1 MRYTAFVSSPGSI
14 PLRKEMPGSCGI
26 INLST
31 YIETGMKKT
40 LFVLLAL
47 YGVSLA
53 TAESTGSGS
62 SPSVFGKNS
71 DFTVTYEWNQGLS
84 GVSADLSFGFGPG
97 SDSGSGSK
105 VLALP
110 IINGQYTVID
120 WSNFTYE
127 TKDLTGDTI
136 QLKVSNGQAEYFNG
150 NDKLCEIDLG
160 NTATCPKAI
169 TVKHGGATV
178 TLGEGA
184 VELDSLN
191 TYDSGTIVTPGNLTI
206 SGLVRQG
213 NNYQPNKVD
222 NLEVKGSLTL
232 GTADSASALK
242 ASGTIKVA
250 GGITL
255 GNAAS
260 SITAAALDC
269 NSLNLTMADSE
280 LQKLTSGSTTV
291 ITLGSAYNGSTTL
304 NGTNGE
310 YICGEKMTFSLKW
323 ESASTSGNDSWVL
336 NLYANPNSSYVQNKL
351 SGITRTYNGRAG
363 LAILSDAFVTLNPQ
377 VTSPNGDLAGLM
389 NTVDAGAAS
398 QNIMVKMK
406 TAVNSGAMTDA
417 ALAAAAG
424 ASVTVLGQAF
434 SGDVDRQLRA
444 IRNRSISGA
453 SGNDAVV
460 LDVDGKGGL
469 AAKPQPSRY
478 FAWANA
484 EGNRA
489 EQDAD
494 GTAAGYTLSSWG
506 VTLGAGM
513 QVNNRLT
520 LGLALTAMY
529 GDLQSDGP
537 DSLDG
542 DMDTAYLSAFAQYKK
557 GVWNHSFIGTVGGME
572 SDYSRSVAHATGSY
586 STAGDMEG
594 ASVGLMYELS
604 REYALT
610 GKSSISPVL
619 NISYRHTEVDAYT
632 ERNSDA
638 ALSVGKQSLDTAT
651 VGVGARYEA
660 VVGQRML
667 NHSCDFEAR
676 ALAKCDL
683 GDRQSETMVGFVG
696 QGVRVNI
703 ESAEMGAF
711 GMEMGAGISMP
722 AGRGSVFAD
731 GAVEL
736 RSDYT
741 NFNATVGYKIQF

>member
-1 MRYTAFVSSPGSI
+1 MGTSMNSLTTENLDAKVIQLEYQNKTATYSVCYDNGTTGEIGSMTQTKDVTSI
-14 PLRKEMPGSCGI
+14 
-26 INLST
+26 
-31 YIETGMKKT
+31 TG
-40 LFVLLAL
+40 L
-47 YGVSLA
+47 
-53 TAESTGSGS
+53 
-62 SPSVFGKNS
+62 
-71 DFTVTYEWNQGLS
+71 TVT
-84 GVSADLSFGFGPG
+84 A
-97 SDSGSGSK
+97 
-105 VLALP
+105 A
-110 IINGQYTVID
+110 
-120 WSNFTYE
+120 
-127 TKDLTGDTI
+127 
-136 QLKVSNGQAEYFNG
+136 
-150 NDKLCEIDLG
+150 
-160 NTATCPKAI
+160 
-169 TVKHGGATV
+169 GATV
-178 TLGEGA
+178 TLGENQD
-184 VELDSLN
+184 VELNSLTAN
-191 TYDSGTIVTPGNLTI
+191 GEGKIVTSGNLALA
-206 SGLVRQG
+206 SGPKMG
-213 NNYQPNKVD
+213 SNIQPNKVD

-242 ASGTIKVA
+242 ASGTIKVT

-269 NSLNLTMADSE
+269 NSLNLNMADSE

-304 NGTNGE
+304 NGTEGE
-310 YICGEKMTFSLKW
+310 YICGGKMIYSLKW

-336 NLYANPNSSYVQNKL
+336 NLYANPNSSHVQNKL
-351 SGITRTYNGRAG
+351 SGITRTYNGLAG

-377 VTSPNGDLAGLM
+377 TNSPDGALAGLL
-389 NTVDAGAAS
+389 NTVD
-398 QNIMVKMK
+398 
-406 TAVNSGAMTDA
+406 SGEMTDRD
-417 ALAAAAG
+417 LAAAAG
-424 ASVTVLGQAF
+424 ASVAVLGKAF
-434 SGDVDRQLRA
+434 SGDVERQLRA
-444 IRNRSISGA
+444 IRNRAVMGNKSADAVAVCMDNKG
-453 SGNDAVV
+453 GNDDRFSLWV
-460 LDVDGKGGL
+460 
-469 AAKPQPSRY
+469 
-478 FAWANA
+478 NA

-506 VTLGAGM
+506 ATLGAGM

-572 SDYSRSVAHATGSY
+572 SDYSRTVAHATGSY
-586 STAGDMEG
+586 STAGDTEG
-594 ASVGLMYELS
+594 TSVGLMYELS
-604 REYALT
+604 REFALT
-610 GKSSISPVL
+610 GKSRISPVL

-667 NHSCDFEAR
+667 NRSCDFEAR

-683 GDRQSETMVGFVG
+683 GDRQSDTMVGFVG
-696 QGVRVNI
+696 QGVRANI

>member
-1 MRYTAFVSSPGSI
+1 MKKTLSVLLALCGVLLVPAASAGSGSSSSVFGSNGNFTVTY
-14 PLRKEMPGSCGI
+14 KWDNS
-26 INLST
+26 LST
-31 YIETGMKKT
+31 YI
-40 LFVLLAL
+40 
-47 YGVSLA
+47 S
-53 TAESTGSGS
+53 SGINAGFN
-62 SPSVFGKNS
+62 FG
-71 DFTVTYEWNQGLS
+71 G
-84 GVSADLSFGFGPG
+84 
-97 SDSGSGSK
+97 DSGSVNLSFSIADIPYWGGPSFVMGTSMNSLTTENLDAKVIQLEYQNKTATYSVCYDNGTTGEIGSMT
-105 VLALP
+105 
-110 IINGQYTVID
+110 Q
-120 WSNFTYE
+120 
-127 TKDLTGDTI
+127 TKDVTSITGLT
-136 QLKVSNGQAEYFNG
+136 V
-150 NDKLCEIDLG
+150 
-160 NTATCPKAI
+160 TAA
-169 TVKHGGATV
+169 GATV
-178 TLGEGA
+178 TLGENQD
-184 VELDSLN
+184 VELNSLTAN
-191 TYDSGTIVTPGNLTI
+191 GEGKIVTSGNLALA
-206 SGLVRQG
+206 SGPKMG
-213 NNYQPNKVD
+213 SNIQPNKVD

-242 ASGTIKVA
+242 ASGTIKVT

-269 NSLNLTMADSE
+269 NSLNLNMADSE

-304 NGTNGE
+304 NGTEGE
-310 YICGEKMTFSLKW
+310 YICGGKMIYSLKW

-336 NLYANPNSSYVQNKL
+336 NLYANPNSSHVQNKL
-351 SGITRTYNGRAG
+351 SGITRTYNGLAG

-377 VTSPNGDLAGLM
+377 TNSPDGALAGLL
-389 NTVDAGAAS
+389 NTVD
-398 QNIMVKMK
+398 
-406 TAVNSGAMTDA
+406 SGEMTDRD
-417 ALAAAAG
+417 LAAAAG
-424 ASVTVLGQAF
+424 ASVAVLGKAF
-434 SGDVDRQLRA
+434 SGDVERQLRA
-444 IRNRSISGA
+444 IRNRAVMGNKSADAVAVCMDNKG
-453 SGNDAVV
+453 GNDDRFSLWV
-460 LDVDGKGGL
+460 
-469 AAKPQPSRY
+469 
-478 FAWANA
+478 NA

-506 VTLGAGM
+506 ATLGAGM

-572 SDYSRSVAHATGSY
+572 SDYSRTVAHATGSY
-586 STAGDMEG
+586 STAGDTEG
-594 ASVGLMYELS
+594 TSVGLMYELS
-604 REYALT
+604 REFALT
-610 GKSSISPVL
+610 GKSRISPVL

-667 NHSCDFEAR
+667 NRSCDFEAR

-683 GDRQSETMVGFVG
+683 GDRQSDTMVGFVG
-696 QGVRVNI
+696 QGVRANI